1 MIRYGITEIQSKPSL
16 IKNMD
21 ISEIVDKRKNITVG
35 YFISQKY
42 YKEIKPVLEQIS
54 KKEKIEK
61 LKKLKSHQD
70 MEFLELGVDDG
81 VK

>member
-1 MIRYGITEIQSKPSL
+1 MIRYGITEIESKPSL

-21 ISEIVDKRKNITVG
+21 ISEIVDKRKNSVVG

-61 LKKLKSHQD
+61 LKKLKYHQD
-70 MEFLELGVDDG
+70 MEFLELGVDDEI
-81 VK
+81 K